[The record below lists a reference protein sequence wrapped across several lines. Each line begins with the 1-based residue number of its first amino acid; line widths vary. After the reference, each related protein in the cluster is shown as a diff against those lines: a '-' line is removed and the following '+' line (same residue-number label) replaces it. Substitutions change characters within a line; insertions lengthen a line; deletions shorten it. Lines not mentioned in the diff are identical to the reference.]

1 MLYVFAF
8 RNFCL
13 DLAWMPKISNA
24 YILWDFAWFQCPWF
38 LETFWKTV
46 WNPSHPARN
55 ACPRWRLQTLSARHN
70 IWILSWL
77 SLCDHSC
84 LIMFNLS
91 ALIPIPP
98 GSPSTKIMPN
108 CSQNRW
114 GKLRECHVKSIPQ
127 GFKDKKFQILHT
139 VTIHH
144 HKTTFNSKNE
154 CFSYCSMLLIGFKM
168 LQENIE
174 DHFAGTR
181 HCKDCKPFL
190 RDPAAKWH

>member
-55 ACPRWRLQTLSARHN
+55 ACPRWRLQTLCARHN

-114 GKLRECHVKSIPQ
+114 GKLSRVPCQKHSPRLQRQEVSDLAHSNNPPPQ
-127 GFKDKKFQILHT
+127 NHLQQQKWVFLILFDVVDWFQD
-139 VTIHH
+139 VTRKHRRPLCGN
-144 HKTTFNSKNE
+144 KT
-154 CFSYCSMLLIGFKM
+154 
-168 LQENIE
+168 LQ
-174 DHFAGTR
+174 R
-181 HCKDCKPFL
+181 V
-190 RDPAAKWH
+190 